1 MKDSRMLVP
10 DFWKGKGRYSKQA
23 ICRKTKDDLP
33 YRPPGADRLETDKPQ
48 GLA

>member
-23 ICRKTKDDLP
+23 ICRRPKNDIP
-33 YRPPGADRLETDKPQ
+33 FRPPESEKAESEAQR
-48 GLA
+48 